1 MRKQN
6 SEFLTAFTSEAGND
20 LRNTDYFG
28 FVELDDYACYVIAD
42 GIDDQLE
49 ASGAKLAVLT
59 AVAAFSEAPS
69 MSRRT
74 MRKCLNAA
82 NRALLGAKSKTKLK
96 ASVMIVIT
104 DYVKL
109 RYGQAGNIRLRLYRN
124 GFVKEKTKDQS
135 LAMELVTEQDEPQ
148 DKVAAHEERNNLY
161 AWLGQ
166 EKGFSPCISRKIKLT
181 NADAIALYTG
191 GIWEH
196 VDEGELE
203 DVFAEASDDP
213 KETVCNIEDL
223 LLSRQPE
230 DLKKYTFVVI
240 FANKIFSDPAR
251 KRKIRMM
258 ILIMVIILVVL
269 LVTALVAAILYRGW
283 QKKKAKLALWYTD
296 TIEYIQM
303 DNYAKAGERCG
314 EALSL
319 AESLGDRQM
328 QAELANY
335 QKLIEAVNAAQGQL
349 DGGEYAEAQAAFK
362 EAEKRARYVDGLG
375 LDYIARRLALTADYI
390 SVYDLLHLGDTLE
403 QSLQY
408 DRAEEKYLEAKET
421 ASGIYFEDGRKAAI
435 EALDKLYEGQKAQA
449 EAENEARQEQ
459 LAKEESAAN
468 LLAQGDEAFAEGDF
482 ETARV
487 FYTAA
492 LQKYEDL
499 GDEMQQDIVSEKL
512 EAAGSKVMAGNS
524 QKEEAK
530 GYEEQ
535 AEEAMNAGNYSGAK
549 KYYLLA
555 MDIYAEQKEDE
566 KLDEIKRKMEIL
578 DLKENEQKEAAAAAA
593 AAAAAQ
599 EAAAPPDGG
608 EQGSENGGAG
618 GAAPPAG
625 EDQGGGNSGNA
636 DDQGVG

>member
-251 KRKIRMM
+251 KRDRKSENPHDDSDYGDYSCCIACDCAGRSDP
-258 ILIMVIILVVL
+258 LS
-269 LVTALVAAILYRGW
+269 R
-283 QKKKAKLALWYTD
+283 LA
-296 TIEYIQM
+296 E
-303 DNYAKAGERCG
+303 KEG
-314 EALSL
+314 EAC
-319 AESLGDRQM
+319 
-328 QAELANY
+328 
-335 QKLIEAVNAAQGQL
+335 AV
-349 DGGEYAEAQAAFK
+349 
-362 EAEKRARYVDGLG
+362 
-375 LDYIARRLALTADYI
+375 
-390 SVYDLLHLGDTLE
+390 VYG
-403 QSLQY
+403 Y
-408 DRAEEKYLEAKET
+408 D
-421 ASGIYFEDGRKAAI
+421 
-435 EALDKLYEGQKAQA
+435 
-449 EAENEARQEQ
+449 
-459 LAKEESAAN
+459 
-468 LLAQGDEAFAEGDF
+468 
-482 ETARV
+482 
-487 FYTAA
+487 
-492 LQKYEDL
+492 
-499 GDEMQQDIVSEKL
+499 
-512 EAAGSKVMAGNS
+512 
-524 QKEEAK
+524 
-530 GYEEQ
+530 
-535 AEEAMNAGNYSGAK
+535 
-549 KYYLLA
+549 
-555 MDIYAEQKEDE
+555 
-566 KLDEIKRKMEIL
+566 
-578 DLKENEQKEAAAAAA
+578 
-593 AAAAAQ
+593 
-599 EAAAPPDGG
+599 
-608 EQGSENGGAG
+608 
-618 GAAPPAG
+618 
-625 EDQGGGNSGNA
+625 
-636 DDQGVG
+636 

>member
-349 DGGEYAEAQAAFK
+349 DGGEYGALVLAA
-362 EAEKRARYVDGLG
+362 AGLKRLG
-375 LDYIARRLALTADYI
+375 LEGRI
-390 SVYDLLHLGDTLE
+390 SRYFTTKEMVPAAGQGILCIQG
-403 QSLQY
+403 
-408 DRAEEKYLEAKET
+408 RAEEDYGFLQGFFDEKAKECAIAERAYIAYLNGGCSCPIGVYAEHLDEKWMRVRGLYYNDET
-421 ASGIYFEDGRKAAI
+421 GEYGKMCISGDRS
-435 EALDKLYEGQKAQA
+435 QA
-449 EAENEARQEQ
+449 EG
-459 LAKEESAAN
+459 LGVS
-468 LLAQGDEAFAEGDF
+468 LAQE
-482 ETARV
+482 
-487 FYTAA
+487 
-492 LQKYEDL
+492 L
-499 GDEMQQDIVSEKL
+499 
-512 EAAGSKVMAGNS
+512 
-524 QKEEAK
+524 
-530 GYEEQ
+530 
-535 AEEAMNAGNYSGAK
+535 
-549 KYYLLA
+549 
-555 MDIYAEQKEDE
+555 
-566 KLDEIKRKMEIL
+566 KRNVDWIF
-578 DLKENEQKEAAAAAA
+578 
-593 AAAAAQ
+593 
-599 EAAAPPDGG
+599 
-608 EQGSENGGAG
+608 
-618 GAAPPAG
+618 
-625 EDQGGGNSGNA
+625 
-636 DDQGVG
+636 